1 MKLSYKWLKNYLD
14 IAFTPVEVA
23 EMLTTIG
30 LEVEG
35 VEESEAV
42 KGGLQ
47 GVVVGHIIECSKHP
61 DADKLSLTMVDT
73 GEEQPLQIVCGA
85 PNVAAG
91 QKVLV
96 ATIGTTIYPGEEEP
110 FRIKKGK
117 IRGVESFGMIC
128 SAAEL
133 NLSCDHSGIMVLNEE
148 AIPGTPASKH
158 LHLETSIIFEVG
170 LTPNRSDATSHYGVA
185 RDLLAYLKVNKGFS
199 GELKLPPVHQ
209 FNPQKTAFHIDAEVL
224 DQTGCQRY
232 SGITIV
238 DAEVKESPSWLKN
251 ALLSVGVKPINN
263 IVDITNYVLHDL
275 GQPLHAFDADKIGGH
290 KIVVDTLAKD
300 TPFRALDGAVKN
312 LFPEDLMI
320 CDTDR
325 NPLCMAGIYGGADS
339 GVSHD
344 TKYIFLESACFNP
357 KYIRRSSTRHL
368 LRTDAAKIFEKG
380 SDPNMT
386 MFALKRAA
394 LLIQQLAG
402 GTISDHIVDVY
413 PKEMHSPEIK
423 LRHRKVRELIGVDM
437 SKEQIHKIL
446 HALDMEIKPL
456 DQESILVLP
465 GTCKHDVLREV
476 DVIEEILR
484 IYGLNQVPVSSSI
497 RSNLMY
503 SSHPDKQAVKELIS
517 EFLTSNGYSEMMGLS
532 LVESRYYEGYP
543 GINPEN
549 FVYINNTSNV
559 HLDIMR
565 PDMMLSGLLSV
576 AYNLNRQQN
585 QLKLYEF
592 GKSYVRAGDGF
603 QEEEILTVFRTGK
616 RNPETWSTK
625 DRDESNF
632 FDIKEVASA
641 LTKRLDIRG
650 MQIAEDNMPG
660 GIQYGLTYQRG
671 NQSMM
676 HCGSVSKA
684 VLKKAGI
691 KQPVFYLQMYLNPV
705 LKAIS
710 KNSLKV
716 SEISKFPSVRRDL
729 ALLMNKSVNFQS
741 VQQIAMQIDRKILKD
756 VQLFDVYENESQL
769 GAENKSYAV
778 SFYFESVEKT
788 LQDRDV
794 DAIMQRIEVELEV
807 KTGAKVRK

>member
-1 MKLSYKWLKNYLD
+1 MKVSYKWLKNYLD
-14 IAFTPVEVA
+14 IAFTPEEVA

-35 VEESEAV
+35 VEASEAV
-42 KGGLQ
+42 RGGLQ
-47 GVVVGHIIECSKHP
+47 GVVVGHVTECSKHP
-61 DADKLSLTMVDT
+61 DADKLSVTMVNIGD
-73 GEEQPLQIVCGA
+73 EQPLQIVCGA

-91 QKVLV
+91 LKVLV
-96 ATIGTTIYPGEEEP
+96 ATIGTTLYPGEEEP
-110 FRIKKGK
+110 FKIKKGK
-117 IRGVESFGMIC
+117 IRGVESHGMIC
-128 SAAEL
+128 SSAEL
-133 NLSCDHSGIMVLNEE
+133 NLSDDHSGILVLKDD
-148 AIPGTPASKH
+148 AIPGTPASVY
-158 LHLETSIIFEVG
+158 LNLETSTVFEVG
-170 LTPNRSDATSHYGVA
+170 LTPNRSDATSHFGVA
-185 RDLLAYLKVNKGFS
+185 RDLLAFLKINKGFS

-209 FNPQKTAFHIDAEVL
+209 FYPEKCSFHIDAEVL
-224 DQTGCQRY
+224 NLTACQRY
-232 SGITIV
+232 SGVTILNV
-238 DAEVKESPSWLKN
+238 EIKESPAWLKN

-275 GQPLHAFDADKIGGH
+275 GQPLHAFDADKISGQ

-300 TPFRALDGAVKN
+300 TPFRALDGAERN
-312 LFPEDLMI
+312 LYAEDLMI
-320 CDTDR
+320 CDADR
-325 NPLCMAGIYGGADS
+325 HPLCMAGVYGGAES
-339 GVSHD
+339 GVSNS
-344 TKYIFLESACFNP
+344 TKNIFLESACFNA
-357 KYIRRSSTRHL
+357 KFIRRSSTRHL

-394 LLIQQLAG
+394 ILIQQLAG
-402 GTISDHIVDVY
+402 GTISDHMIDIY
-413 PKEMHSPEIK
+413 PKEIHSPEIK
-423 LRHRKVRELIGVDM
+423 LRYHKVRDLIGVQM
-437 SKEQIHKIL
+437 TKEQIHEIL
-446 HALDMEIKPL
+446 HALDMEIKPV

-497 RSNLMY
+497 KSNLMY

-543 GINPEN
+543 GMNPDA

-565 PDMMLSGLLSV
+565 PDMMQSGLISV

-592 GKSYVRAGDGF
+592 GKSYLRAGDGF

-616 RNPETWSTK
+616 RNQETWSSRDK
-625 DRDESNF
+625 DDADF

-641 LTKRLDIRG
+641 LVKRLDIRG
-650 MQIAEDNMPG
+650 LQMTEEHMQG
-660 GIQYGLTYQRG
+660 GLQYGLTFQRG
-671 NQSMM
+671 NQPLL
-676 HCGSVSKA
+676 HCGAVSRNI
-684 VLKKAGI
+684 LKKTGI
-691 KQPVFYLQMYLNPV
+691 KQPVFFLQMYLNPV

-716 SEISKFPSVRRDL
+716 AEISKFPSVRRDL
-729 ALLMNKSVNFQS
+729 ALLLDKSVNFQS

-769 GAENKSYAV
+769 GSGKKSYAV
-778 SFYFESVEKT
+778 SFHFESVEKT
-788 LQDRDV
+788 LQDREV
-794 DAIMQRIEVELEV
+794 DAIMVKIEQELEG